1 MRLVKVFVSG
11 IQDDMRRGREVVER
25 TIRSLRID
33 GARLDLRYSEQGL
46 SADAVKSFV
55 YECDV
60 FIGLYDRTHYG
71 WNSYA
76 AGVSFTELEFDQ
88 ARRLEKPKL
97 VFVKQL
103 LDTELENRQGSAF
116 IERILQ
122 EGDKNLHSFE
132 FNSRAQLEELLAD
145 SFMALISEQLD
156 LKVTRPIFQAPSL
169 LETFVG
175 REPHVAKL
183 VDVLTRGQLVIIR
196 GVGDSGGMGKTEL
209 ATRVAH
215 LLRDKFS
222 DGVLWANIQTTR
234 PADLLTTWA
243 RAFGG
248 FPSLGHGDLRFEFL
262 TSTAEERRIE
272 EIANRSEETRRVLS
286 GKRVLAILDGVEDEQ
301 DDARVLPLLNALTD
315 CTVIITSRTRRLLL
329 PKAAISVDL
338 ERMTE
343 EESWKLCRQIVGAHR
358 LENERSVIAEI
369 GQTVDFIPL
378 ALDLVAARLRERQ
391 SMQPKVLLGLLRSE
405 REQLETTNWGYQSL
419 RGMQAAINTVSR
431 FLSED
436 DKNFFSSLGAFAG
449 DDFDAAAAASVAQT
463 TTYVAE
469 RTLAQLSGL
478 SFVQGRFRPERYR
491 LHPVLRAFA
500 RDQMIDRNAE
510 LRMAKYYG
518 GLAKEYGRK
527 LQGAE
532 VHDAHAVLNLELSNI
547 FAAQAYARGRND
559 RTSLELRRDFI
570 HGAMTFYFNLH
581 AMWSDWISWSRTGIE
596 ACQKLGDASSG
607 VSIASSLGL
616 VYQRRGDWN
625 QAIEFYEDA
634 LDLMERLGNTPG
646 VATVCMS
653 LGVVQTQMGDWP
665 KAINSLGRAQQLF
678 ESTGDKRGTAQV
690 RANLGML
697 YSKHGERNKARA
709 YWSQALEIFDA
720 LGSKNEGD
728 IVRKWL
734 KGLPREN

>member
-1 MRLVKVFVSG
+1 MRLIKVFISG
-11 IQDDMRRGREVVER
+11 IQDDLRREQEVVER

-33 GARLDLRYSEQGL
+33 GARIDMKYSDERLPLDSVNAL
-46 SADAVKSFV
+46 V
-55 YECDV
+55 YESDI

-71 WNSYA
+71 WKSHSA
-76 AGVSFTELEFDQ
+76 DVSFAESEFDQ
-88 ARRLEKPKL
+88 ARRLEKSKL
-97 VFVKQL
+97 VFVKRLQ
-103 LDTELENRQGSAF
+103 DTELADRQESAF

-122 EGDKNLHSFE
+122 EGDKDLRTFE
-132 FNSRAQLEELLAD
+132 FNSLAQLEEILTD
-145 SFMALISEQLD
+145 SFTALISEQLD
-156 LKVTRPIFQAPSL
+156 LKVTRPIFQAPSPL
-169 LETFVG
+169 DTFVG
-175 REPHVAKL
+175 REAPIAKL
-183 VDVLTRGQLVIIR
+183 IEVLTRGQVVVIR
-196 GVGDSGGMGKTEL
+196 GVSDSGGMGKSEL

-248 FPSLGHGDLRFEFL
+248 FPSLGRGDLRFEFRAA
-262 TSTAEERRIE
+262 TSEERRIE
-272 EIANRSEETRRVLS
+272 EIAIRAEETRRVLS

-301 DDARVLPLLNALTD
+301 DDIKVSPLLSALTD
-315 CTVIITSRTRRLLL
+315 CTVIITSRTRRLRL
-329 PKAAISVDL
+329 PHTAISIDL
-338 ERMTE
+338 DRMTQA
-343 EESWKLCRQIVGAHR
+343 ESWKLFERIVGTHR
-358 LENERSVIAEI
+358 LENESSSVAEI
-369 GQTVDFIPL
+369 GAIVGFMPL
-378 ALDLVAARLRERQ
+378 ALDLLAARLRERQ
-391 SMQPKVLLGLLRSE
+391 SMTPKVLLGLLRSE
-405 REQLETTNWGYQSL
+405 REQLESSKWGYQSL
-419 RGMQAAINTVSR
+419 RGMQSAVNTVSR

-463 TTYVAE
+463 TTHVAE
-469 RTLAQLSGL
+469 RTLEQLSSL
-478 SFVQGRFRPERYR
+478 SYVQTRFRPERYR

-532 VHDAHAVLNLELSNI
+532 IHDAHAVLNLELSNI
-547 FAAQAYARGRND
+547 FAAHAYAQERND
-559 RTSLELRRDFI
+559 RTNWELRRDFI

-616 VYQRRGDWN
+616 VYQRKGDWD
-625 QAIEFYEDA
+625 QAIEFYDDA
-634 LDLMERLGNTPG
+634 LDLMERLGNTQG
-646 VATVCMS
+646 AATVSMN
-653 LGVVQTQMGDWP
+653 LGVVQTQMGEWP
-665 KAINSLGRAQQLF
+665 KAISSLGRSLQLF
-678 ESTGDKRGTAQV
+678 ESIGDKRGMAQV

-709 YWSQALEIFDA
+709 YWSQALEMFDA

-734 KGLPREN
+734 KGQPREN